1 MKMNLMN
8 ITRACS
14 LVLAFAFS
22 PGAAVAGVTNIAQLP
37 LLSMDDT
44 GAVKPNLML
53 LYDNSGSMAY
63 TFTPDYIDDTSTC
76 RTKLIMASGTR
87 SCIVGMPPFNSAD
100 FNRQYYDPK
109 VRYLPP
115 VKADGTSYNS
125 QTSAN
130 TTGWTVVANDGFN
143 VANADLAGN
152 TGASISLLKGFPD
165 IAWCDTNTQN
175 CVYNTSTYSYPNDAR
190 YTAGRFY
197 TNPYYYNIQ
206 VAEYCT
212 DATLTTCQTTAVGAA
227 APSGFPV
234 PAKVRW
240 CDSNKLTKCQAKF
253 VGNYKFPRFSTPA
266 SDTIAAYGT
275 ITIGASKTNATLY
288 IDKVTVMEGATPV
301 DITNG
306 AVPAPTGTTDPARQ
320 ATLANAI
327 AASIIAKTGLTNQ
340 YTACTRTPT
349 GTVPSCASFGI
360 TLGADNMVA
369 VVPIECVTGAT
380 GKSIGQCSLLADST
394 RKDWDVSV
402 TARVGVANDTKA
414 ATAVLTMSGVGK
426 NSNSNRT
433 TLSTTKLGGA
443 TLFTT
448 VTFKKNSSA
457 AEAAQSVAAAINANG
472 NAALTAIVGGA
483 SGCSSGTASVCVST
497 TVSLAAGQTFT
508 FGTFNNN
515 GSLAI
520 QGTNT
525 VAGTAPTQD
534 VIPATSTK
542 LNGGS
547 AIFVRVDIVPERNN
561 YPGSAGRSDCA
572 GGSCTYEEEMT
583 NFANWYTY
591 YKSRNQTMKTS
602 VGLAFKPLTENYNV
616 GLVALSVAGV
626 EGPMTRPLPFFGTV
640 RTNWYKSLYAMNVSG
655 STPLRKALNAV
666 GKMYANVSPYVA
678 AANQEAVQYPCQQN
692 FTFLT
697 TDGYWNGDAADVPD
711 NDNVE
716 NAARFCLKG
725 SGCVDASGRNAN
737 SLSDV
742 SLYWYNGGS
751 ATAGGSLRPTLENMS
766 EEGKVRGPNGDN
778 KRLHMNTY
786 TLGLGVDGIMN
797 YEENYNTAPISG
809 GDFAKLING
818 VTSGCPWN
826 GNGAYVW
833 PDAVTTDNGGSAAY
847 QSRVDDLWHAAI
859 NGRGKYFSASDP
871 TQVIAG
877 LSAALSNIA
886 SHVGAA
892 SSAAT
897 STPNISVEDN
907 DIFSSTFTT
916 VQWSGELTA
925 QKIDVVTGDIGTTAT
940 WTTSNLLGKKVS
952 ASADTR
958 TIKMLDINANPRV
971 LKDFTYSSMTPT
983 EQGWFNS
990 KCSAL
995 SQCNNLTDANRVT
1008 VNSGATIV
1016 NWLRGQQQYADDV
1029 ILRAYGKSK
1038 LDATIPVVLGDIA
1051 SSKPA
1056 YVRSPRKQYA
1066 NAGYSAF
1073 ILAQAARAA
1082 TVYVAANDGMLH
1094 AFDAETGNENWAYV
1108 PRITM
1113 KKLYSQA
1120 GLTYGAN
1127 HQFTADGSPEVGD
1140 VQIKGAWKSVLVAGL
1155 NAGGRG
1161 YYALDVTDPLN
1172 PVALWETCA
1181 DAAICP
1187 GINTEAE
1194 MGQTFG
1200 NPVTGTWKDSVGN
1213 VKWVVFVTSGYN
1225 NIPGTDGVAG
1235 AGTGKGWLMV
1245 LDIETGQVLAKTS
1258 TGSGEPATPSGLARI
1273 TAISNDPTTDPMVT
1287 YIYGGDILGQMWR
1300 FDLTQNGA
1308 PTVVKMGDAGVL
1320 QPITARPD
1328 VTYCK
1333 VNATGQDGTISTS
1346 TKLVV
1351 AFGTGRLLD
1360 IADVANTDKQ
1370 SVYVLRDSAVG
1381 ITSSQ
1386 WRATSSMAK
1395 RTLSKTVVS
1404 GADVY
1409 TSAGATVDLS
1419 TNLGWYADFDQN
1431 AGERVNLDPRINAG
1445 TLNVV
1450 TNVPA
1455 SSNACS
1461 VGGKSNLYNFNVCEG
1476 TGNTGNG
1483 ADGVVGGSLSSTSA
1497 AVGFIVVT
1505 LPNGTKVIYTSLA
1518 DGSKVKAP
1526 LPDAG
1531 LNTTRRTG
1539 WRRVRS

>member
-1 MKMNLMN
+1 MKMNL
-8 ITRACS
+8 IHIARACS
-14 LVLAFAFS
+14 LVLAFALS
-22 PGAAVAGVTNIAQLP
+22 PGAAMAGVTNIAQLP

-63 TFTPDYIDDTSTC
+63 TFTPDYIDDSSTC
-76 RTKLIMASGTR
+76 RSRLVMSSGTR
-87 SCIVGMPPFNSAD
+87 GCIVGMPPFNSAD

-130 TTGWTVVANDGFN
+130 TEGWTKVLNDGFD

-152 TGASISLLKGFPD
+152 TGSKTISLLKGFPD
-165 IAWCDTNTQN
+165 IAWCDTNLQN
-175 CVYNTSTYSYPNDAR
+175 CVYNTATYSYPNDSR

-227 APSGFPV
+227 APAGYPF

-253 VGNYKFPRFSTPA
+253 VGTYKYPRFSTPS

-275 ITIGASKTNATLY
+275 VTVGASKTSTTLY
-288 IDKVTVMEGATPV
+288 LDSVSVVENGV
-301 DITNG
+301 SVVITNG
-306 AVPAPTGTTDPARQ
+306 EIKAAAGTNDPVKQ

-349 GTVPSCASFGI
+349 GSVPNCNTFGI
-360 TLGADNMVA
+360 VLGGDNMVA
-369 VVPIECVTGAT
+369 VVPIECVAGAT
-380 GKSIGQCSLLADST
+380 NKSIGQCSLLADAT
-394 RKDWDVSV
+394 RNGWAVSV
-402 TARVGVANDTKA
+402 EARAGFANDAKA
-414 ATAVLTMSGVGK
+414 ATAVISFSGVGK
-426 NSNSNRT
+426 DSTNNRT
-433 TLSTTKLGGA
+433 TLGSTSLGGSA
-443 TLFTT
+443 LFST
-448 VTFKKNSSA
+448 VTFKKKSSNI
-457 AEAAQSVAAAINANG
+457 EAAQTVVDAINANG
-472 NAALTAIVGGA
+472 NAGQTAILGGKTGCTA
-483 SGCSSGTASVCVST
+483 GDGSLCVFTTLDYTSG
-497 TVSLAAGQTFT
+497 QKFT
-508 FGTFNNN
+508 FGAFGNN
-515 GSLAI
+515 GSLAVT
-520 QGTNT
+520 GTDT
-525 VAGTAPTQD
+525 VAGNAPTPD

-542 LNGGS
+542 IGAGS
-547 AIFVRVDIVPERNN
+547 ALFVRVDIVPERNN
-561 YPGSAGRSDCA
+561 YPGSDKRSDCV
-572 GGSCTYEEEMT
+572 GGSCTYDQEMT

-616 GLVALSVAGV
+616 GLVALSVAGA
-626 EGPMTRPLPFFGTV
+626 GGKMTRPLPFTGDV
-640 RTNWYKSLYAMNVSG
+640 RTKWYASLYGMGVSG
-655 STPLRKALNAV
+655 STPLRVALHNV
-666 GKMYANVSPYVA
+666 GKMYANQDPYVA
-678 AANQEAVQYPCQQN
+678 AAKEEAVQYPCQQN

-697 TDGYWNGDAADVPD
+697 TDGYWNGAAADVAD

-716 NAARFCLKG
+716 NATRFCTKAT
-725 SGCVDASGRNAN
+725 GCVDASGKNAK

-742 SLYWYNGGS
+742 ALYWYNGGS
-751 ATAGGSLRPTLENMS
+751 ATGVGSLRPTLENMLV
-766 EEGKVRGPNGDN
+766 EGKVRGPAGDN

-797 YEENYNTAPISG
+797 YEENYDTNPVSG
-809 GDFAKLING
+809 GDFSRLVNG

-826 GNGAYVW
+826 NNGPYIW
-833 PDAVTTDNGGSAAY
+833 PDAVTTDDDGGAAY

-877 LSAALSNIA
+877 LSSALSNIA

-892 SSAAT
+892 SSSAT
-897 STPNISVEDN
+897 STPNISVDDN
-907 DIFSSTFTT
+907 DLFASTFTT
-916 VQWSGELTA
+916 VQWSGEMTVR
-925 QKIDVVTGDIGTTAT
+925 KIDVVTGAIATKPT
-940 WTTSNLLGKKVS
+940 WTTSDILGKRVS
-952 ASADTR
+952 LSSDTR
-958 TIKMLDINANPRV
+958 VIKMLDTAGGT
-971 LKDFTYSSMTPT
+971 LKDFTYASMTALEKT
-983 EQGWFNS
+983 WFDS
-990 KCSAL
+990 KCSAM
-995 SQCNNLTDANRVT
+995 SQCANLTEANRTT
-1008 VNSGATIV
+1008 VNGGATIV

-1038 LDATIPVVLGDIA
+1038 LDAGVPIILGDIA

-1056 YVRSPRKQYA
+1056 FVRVPRKSYA
-1066 NAGYSAF
+1066 NAGYSEF
-1073 ILAQAARAA
+1073 VTAQTNRAA
-1082 TVYVAANDGMLH
+1082 AVYVAANDGMLH
-1094 AFDAETGNENWAYV
+1094 AINAATGDENWAYV

-1120 GLTYGAN
+1120 GLTYGTN

-1140 VQIKGAWKSVLVAGL
+1140 VQIKGVWKSVLVAGL

-1161 YYALDVTDPLN
+1161 YYALDVTDPLK

-1181 DAAICP
+1181 DKTVCTGDNNEP
-1187 GINTEAE
+1187 E

-1200 NPVTGTWKDSVGN
+1200 NPVTGTWKDAGGT

-1225 NIPGTDGVAG
+1225 NIPGTDGVAA
-1235 AGTGKGWLMV
+1235 AGTGKGYLMV
-1245 LDIETGQVLAKTS
+1245 LDIETGKVLAKTS
-1258 TGSGEPATPSGLARI
+1258 TGSGDTTTPSGLARI
-1273 TAISNDPTTDPMVT
+1273 TATSADPINDPMVT

-1300 FDLTQNGA
+1300 FDLTKQGA
-1308 PTVVKMGDAGVL
+1308 PTVIKMGDAGTL

-1328 VTYCK
+1328 LTYCK
-1333 VNATGQDGTISTS
+1333 VNATAADGSVTS
-1346 TKLVV
+1346 SNKLMV

-1360 IADVANTDKQ
+1360 IGDVANTDKQ
-1370 SVYVLRDSAVG
+1370 SVYVLRDSGVG

-1386 WRATSSMAK
+1386 WRSSSMAQRK
-1395 RTLSKTVVS
+1395 LTKSDANGT
-1404 GADVY
+1404 DVY
-1409 TSAGATVDLS
+1409 KSTGDTVDWN
-1419 TNLGWYADFDQN
+1419 TQLGWYADFDQN
-1431 AGERVNLDPRINAG
+1431 AGERVNLDPRINSG
-1445 TLNVV
+1445 LFNVV
-1450 TNVPA
+1450 TNIPA

-1461 VGGKSNLYNFNVCEG
+1461 VGGRSNLYNFDVCSG
-1476 TGNTGNG
+1476 AGNATT
-1483 ADGVVGGSLSSTSA
+1483 GVVGSSLSSTSA

-1505 LPNGTKVIYTSLA
+1505 LPNGTKDTQVSLA
-1518 DGSKVKAP
+1518 NGEIITKDQPGGDGAIK
-1526 LPDAG
+1526 
-1531 LNTTRRTG
+1531 RRTG
-1539 WRRVRS
+1539 WRRIRN

>member
-1 MKMNLMN
+1 MKMNLTS
-8 ITRACS
+8 ITRVCS

-63 TFTPDYIDDTSTC
+63 SFTPDYVDDSSTC
-76 RTKLIMASGTR
+76 RSKLVMSSGTR
-87 SCIVGMPPFNSAD
+87 SCIVGMPPFNSAH
-100 FNRQYYDPK
+100 FNRQYYDPT

-125 QTSAN
+125 QTSGN
-130 TTGWTVVANDGFN
+130 TSAWTVVLNDGYDI
-143 VANADLAGN
+143 ANADLAGN
-152 TGASISLLKGFPD
+152 SGKSISLVNGFPD
-165 IAWCDTNTQN
+165 ITWCDTDLKN
-175 CVYNTSTYSYPNDAR
+175 CVYNTATYSYPNDSR

-227 APSGFPV
+227 APNGYPI
-234 PAKVRW
+234 AARVRW

-253 VGNYKFPRFSTPA
+253 VGTYKYPRFSTPA

-275 ITIGASKTNATLY
+275 ITVGVSKTTTALY
-288 IDKVTVMEGATPV
+288 LDSVSVTEGGTAVVISNGEIKAAAGTDTP
-301 DITNG
+301 
-306 AVPAPTGTTDPARQ
+306 AKQ

-340 YTACTRTPT
+340 YTACTRTPIT
-349 GTVPSCASFGI
+349 GVPNCATFGI
-360 TLGADNMVA
+360 NLGADNMVA
-369 VVPIECVTGAT
+369 VVPIECVAGAT
-380 GKSIGQCSLLADST
+380 SKSIGQCSLLADAT
-394 RKDWDVSV
+394 RNGW
-402 TARVGVANDTKA
+402 AIGVAARTGYANDAKA
-414 ATAVLTMSGVGK
+414 ATAVISVTGTGK
-426 NSNSNRT
+426 KDAVT
-433 TLSTTKLGGA
+433 TLGSTTLGG
-443 TLFTT
+443 TNLFSSVSFVKTS
-448 VTFKKNSSA
+448 SSA
-457 AEAAQSVAAAINANG
+457 DAAKAIAAAINANG
-472 NAALTAIVGGA
+472 NAGQTAIQGGKTGCGSA
-483 SGCSSGTASVCVST
+483 STTVCVST
-497 TVSLAAGQTFT
+497 TLNYTAGQKFV
-508 FGTFNNN
+508 FGSFSNN
-515 GSLAI
+515 GSLGVT
-520 QGTNT
+520 GTDT
-525 VAGTAPTQD
+525 VAGIAPTPD
-534 VIPATSTK
+534 VIPTTTAK
-542 LNGGS
+542 IGAGS
-547 AIFVRVDIVPERNN
+547 AVFVRVDIVPERNN
-561 YPGSAGRSDCA
+561 YPGGPGRTDCA
-572 GGSCTYEEEMT
+572 GGSCTYAEEMT

-591 YKSRNQTMKTS
+591 YKTRNQTMKTA

-616 GLVALSVAGV
+616 GLVALSVAGA
-626 EGPMTRPLPFFGTV
+626 EGSMTRPLPFFGDV
-640 RTNWYKSLYAMNVSG
+640 RTKWYKSLYAMNVSG

-666 GKMYANVSPYVA
+666 GKMYANVKPYVA
-678 AANQEAVQYPCQQN
+678 AAKEEAVQYPCQQN

-716 NAARFCLKG
+716 NATRFCLKG
-725 SGCVDASGRNAN
+725 SGCVDSSGKNGN
-737 SLSDV
+737 SLADV
-742 SLYWYNGGS
+742 ALYWYNGGS
-751 ATAGGSLRPTLENMS
+751 ATGVGSLRPTLENMA

-797 YEENYNTAPISG
+797 YEENYDTSPMSG
-809 GDFAKLING
+809 GDFSKLVNG

-826 GNGAYVW
+826 NNGPYVW
-833 PDAVTTDNGGSAAY
+833 PDAVTTDNDGGAAY

-877 LSAALSNIA
+877 LSSALSNIA
-886 SHVGAA
+886 AHVGAA

-916 VQWSGELTA
+916 VQWSGEMTA
-925 QKIDVVTGDIGTTAT
+925 QKIDVVTGEIGLTAT
-940 WTTSNLLGKKVS
+940 WNTSNLLGKKVS
-952 ASADTR
+952 AASDTR
-958 TIKMLDINANPRV
+958 TINMLDTATGT
-971 LKDFTYSSMTPT
+971 LKSFAFGSMTAL
-983 EQGWFNS
+983 EKGWFQS

-995 SQCNNLTDANRVT
+995 SQCSNLTEANRTT
-1008 VNSGATIV
+1008 VNNGATIV

-1038 LDATIPVVLGDIA
+1038 LDAAIPVILGDIA

-1056 YVRSPRKQYA
+1056 YVRAPRKQYA

-1073 ILAQAARAA
+1073 VTAQAARAA

-1094 AFDAETGNENWAYV
+1094 AFDAKTGNENWAYV

-1113 KKLYSQA
+1113 KKLYTQA

-1140 VQIKGAWKSVLVAGL
+1140 VQIKGVWRSVLVAGL

-1161 YYALDVTDPLN
+1161 YYALDVTDPLK

-1181 DAAICP
+1181 DGTICT
-1187 GINTEAE
+1187 GVNTEVE

-1200 NPVTGTWKDSVGN
+1200 NPVTGTWKDSTGKE
-1213 VKWVVFVTSGYN
+1213 KWVVFVTSGYN

-1235 AGTGKGWLMV
+1235 AGSGKGWLMV
-1245 LDIETGQVLAKTS
+1245 LDIETGAVLAKTS
-1258 TGSGEPATPSGLARI
+1258 TGSGDIPTPSGLARI
-1273 TAISNDPTTDPMVT
+1273 TAISADPSTDPMVT

-1300 FDLTQNGA
+1300 FDLTKNGA
-1308 PTVVKMGDAGVL
+1308 PTVIKMGDAGTL

-1328 VTYCK
+1328 VTYCAVSAK
-1333 VNATGQDGTISTS
+1333 AADGTVSTS
-1346 TKLVV
+1346 NKLMV

-1360 IADVANTDKQ
+1360 IGDVANTDKQ

-1381 ITSSQ
+1381 ISATQ
-1386 WRATSSMAK
+1386 WRATGSMAQ
-1395 RTLSKTVVS
+1395 RTLTKTVVDDV
-1404 GADVY
+1404 DVY
-1409 TSAGATVDLS
+1409 KSGGATVNLS
-1419 TNLGWYADFDQN
+1419 TQLGWFVDLDKN
-1431 AGERVNLDPRINAG
+1431 AGERVNLDPRINSG
-1445 TLNVV
+1445 SLNVV
-1450 TNVPA
+1450 TNIPA

-1461 VGGKSNLYNFNVCEG
+1461 VGGKSNLYNFDVCDG
-1476 TGNTGNG
+1476 SGNAG

-1505 LPNGTKVIYTSLA
+1505 LPNGTKIIYTSLA
-1518 DGSKVKAP
+1518 DGTKVKGEMP
-1526 LPDAG
+1526 EG
-1531 LNTTRRTG
+1531 KNISTRRTG
-1539 WRRVRS
+1539 WRRIRS